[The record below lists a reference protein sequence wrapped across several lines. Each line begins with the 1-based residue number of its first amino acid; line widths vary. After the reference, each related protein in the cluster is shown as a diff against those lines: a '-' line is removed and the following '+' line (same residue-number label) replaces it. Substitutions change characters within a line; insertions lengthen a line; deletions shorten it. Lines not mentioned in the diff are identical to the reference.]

1 MTVTAPV
8 AAPATKIPF
17 RFHPRVFAALPRAR
31 DDDADRVTN
40 DVVAFR
46 ELGKNSCDA
55 GATEVEVRFGKN
67 PSGLDS
73 PEVEDNGSGTTRE
86 VIETVRCLVATPHRT
101 ENRTVGQGAGD
112 ARGKERRRGVFV
124 ARCCPVGSSRA
135 ETPKAGARKL
145 RERLPSLLN
154 QGRFDRSLPFPE
166 SSGRIPTMIADLRD
180 PEPVDL
186 DEVARGDGEFERVAS
201 LDSPYREMVARAQVR
216 AAARPGLPDRDT
228 EFRAEENLRAVAAG
242 SSGSP

>member
-17 RFHPRVFAALPRAR
+17 RFHPRVFAALG
-31 DDDADRVTN
+31 ADRVTN
-40 DVVAFR
+40 DVGAFR

-55 GATEVEVRFGKN
+55 GATEVEARFGKN

-73 PEVEDNGSGTTRE
+73 PAIEDNGSGMTRE
-86 VIETVRCLVATPHRT
+86 VIETVRGLVAAPHRT

-112 ARGKERRRGVFV
+112 TRGKERRRGVPV
-124 ARCCPVGSSRA
+124 ARCCSVGSGRA

-145 RERLPSLLN
+145 RERLPSLSN
-154 QGRFDRSLPFPE
+154 QGRFDRTLPFPE

-201 LDSPYREMVARAQVR
+201 LDSPYREMVAWACVR

-228 EFRAEENLRAVAAG
+228 EFRAEENIRAKAAG
-242 SSGSP
+242 SSGSQ